1 MSDEF
6 ITLVVFALVLFI
18 GALAGANIVDVV
30 ADEREQHLIAY
41 SNTMEKC
48 ETHELDEVNATL
60 TPTEIIAWGET
71 TKIREEHRR

>member
-1 MSDEF
+1 MSEDVMV
-6 ITLVVFALVLFI
+6 IVVLSLIFVV

-30 ADEREQHLIAY
+30 ADEREQHLVTYID
-41 SNTMEKC
+41 TIEKY

-60 TPTEIIAWGET
+60 TPDEIIAWGET